1 MNGVRKLA
9 CSLVLCFV
17 ALVLASA
24 AQADYYWLLEG
35 TLNNNAGSRSDSSL
49 GNGTGC
55 YLKLTND
62 TESVVAGVD
71 YKPVRVYDIRR
82 TTKGGTTLAKYNEA
96 SQDLELFEG
105 CRYGEAVIDFS
116 LPIYGADGTVY
127 TLVTL
132 ISGAFKANKFVGKIV
147 LTNSISAIGSQCF
160 QNCIYLKTVV
170 FPDPTTWQPTEL
182 TRLFEGCTRL
192 EGDIIYPDSY
202 KEVTAHTFSACNA
215 LKGFSGK
222 GVKTYTEGCFHN
234 IPATF
239 RLEMSEAET
248 ISFTGEAINN
258 DGRPRVIIWH
268 KTPPSTGDYF
278 SSSGTHFMKRSSVN
292 RVHYIPYD
300 ATQEGGVPARWAA
313 YKTDFEAETSGNS
326 LTFPTYDAANGTQT
340 DGSWYTNGR
349 AQYADRVR
357 FYFPDETAGLL
368 MK

>member
-1 MNGVRKLA
+1 MNVSRKLA
-9 CSLVLCFV
+9 GSFVLCFV
-17 ALVLASA
+17 ALVLTSA

-35 TLNNNAGSRSDSSL
+35 DLKYNARGRSDGSL

-55 YLKLTND
+55 YLKLTNN

-82 TTKGGTTLAKYNEA
+82 TTNGGTTLAKYDEA
-96 SQDLELFEG
+96 PKDLEMFDG
-105 CRYGEAVIDFS
+105 CRYGEAVVDFS

-127 TLVTL
+127 MLDTLASSAF
-132 ISGAFKANKFVGKIV
+132 SGNQFIGKIV
-147 LTNSISAIGSQCF
+147 LTNSISFVGDKCF
-160 QNCIYLKTVV
+160 DKCSYLKTVV
-170 FPDPTTWQPTEL
+170 FPDPTTWQPRAFNCT
-182 TRLFEGCTRL
+182 FVGCSRL
-192 EGDIIYPDSY
+192 EGDIIYPDSC
-202 KEVTAHTFSACNA
+202 ETVAANSFSDCNA

-222 GVKTYTEGCFHN
+222 GVKTYTHGCFHA

-248 ISFTGEAINN
+248 ISFTGAPLNHE
-258 DGRPRVIIWH
+258 GRPRVIIWH
-268 KTPPSTGDYF
+268 GTPPKTDDYF
-278 SSSGTHFMKRSSVN
+278 SKSDKHFMTLSSAD

-313 YKTDFEAETSGNS
+313 YKTAFEAETTGNS
-326 LTFPTYDAANGTQT
+326 LTFPTYDAAKGTQP

-349 AQYADRVR
+349 ANKADRVR